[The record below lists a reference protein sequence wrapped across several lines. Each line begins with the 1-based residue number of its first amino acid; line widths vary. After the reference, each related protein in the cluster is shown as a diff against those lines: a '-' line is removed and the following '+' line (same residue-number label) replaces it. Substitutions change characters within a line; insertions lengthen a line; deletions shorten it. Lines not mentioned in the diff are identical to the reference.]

1 MKRKAY
7 DLNAMKLPEDLKALS
22 CEECSA
28 LAAQIREVLI
38 KTVSKNG
45 GHLSSNLGTVELTIS
60 IHRVFD
66 SPKDKIVWDV
76 GHQSYTH
83 KLLTGRA
90 SEFSTIRT
98 EDGLSGFPRPD
109 ESVHDAFVSG
119 HSSTSVSAALGIAT
133 AMKLRGDKH
142 HTVAVIGDGAF
153 TGGEAFEGLNN
164 AGKSGT
170 NLIII
175 LNYNEMSISK
185 NVGATAKYLA
195 TLRTTESY
203 HKTKTAV
210 ERVLDNTPIVGA
222 PIKKV
227 VRGSKNVLKD
237 MIIHS
242 TMFEDLGFEFVGP
255 IDGHNIEELDE
266 GLAAAKA
273 LNAPTVVL
281 VNTQKGHGYPPAE
294 ANPGGYHGVGAFD
307 LSTGNPD
314 VVSEDSYS
322 AVFGRKLLSL
332 AYSDSRICAVTAA
345 MKFGTGL
352 QYFHKAL
359 PQRFFDVGIAEQHAV
374 TFSAGLAANGMIPVF
389 AVYSTF
395 LQRSYDQLVHDLAIM
410 NTHAV
415 IGVDRAGIVGEDG
428 ETHQGIFDIPF
439 LTTIP
444 NVTIYSPCDYSE
456 LEVCLEQ
463 AVLHDEGVCAVRY
476 PRGKQPADRKKN
488 GAPTSDIVR
497 EVSGNRVCAVT
508 YGRLGNDLLAAR
520 EKVRSQGFDFDII
533 RPVRVFPI
541 EKSLTEELSR
551 YERVFVFEECYKYG
565 SIGEKYAASGV
576 SCDITSLDGFV
587 KHGSVKSLLDEN
599 GLSAEKM
606 AERILGYLKHDET

>member
-1 MKRKAY
+1 MKKKSF
-7 DLNAMKLPEDLKALS
+7 DLNAMDLPKDLKKLTL
-22 CEECSA
+22 EECDE
-28 LAAQIREVLI
+28 LAYQIRQELI
-38 KTVSKNG
+38 RTVSKNG
-45 GHLSSNLGTVELTIS
+45 GHLSSNLGTVELTLS

-66 SPKDKIVWDV
+66 SPADKIVWDV

-83 KLLTGRA
+83 KLITGRA
-90 SEFSTIRT
+90 DRFATIRT

-109 ESVHDAFVSG
+109 ESIHDAFVSG
-119 HSSTSVSAALGIAT
+119 HSSTSISAALGIAT
-133 AMKLRGDKH
+133 AMKLRGDSH
-142 HTVAVIGDGAF
+142 HTIAVIGDGAF

-170 NLIII
+170 NLIIV

-185 NVGATAKYLA
+185 NVGATAKYLS
-195 TLRTTESY
+195 TLRTKESY
-203 HKTKTAV
+203 HKTKSAV
-210 ERVLDNTPIVGA
+210 ERVLDHTPVVGA

-227 VRGSKNVLKD
+227 VRGSKNALKD
-237 MIIHS
+237 MLIHS

-255 IDGHNIEELDE
+255 LDGHSIEELDE
-266 GLAAAKA
+266 GFSAAKA

-314 VVSEDSYS
+314 VVSDDSYS
-322 AVFGRKLLSL
+322 AVFGRKLLSI

-359 PQRFFDVGIAEQHAV
+359 PKRFFDVGIAEQHAV
-374 TFSAGLAANGMIPVF
+374 TFCAGLASNGMIPVF

-395 LQRSYDQLVHDLAIM
+395 LQRSYDQLIHDLAIM
-410 NTHAV
+410 DTHAV

-428 ETHQGIFDIPF
+428 ETHQGIFDVPF
-439 LTTIP
+439 LTTVP
-444 NVTIYSPCDYSE
+444 NMTIYSPSDYAE

-463 AVLHDEGVCAVRY
+463 ALLKDSGVCAVRY
-476 PRGKQPADRKKN
+476 PRGKQPSGIKNSSPSADITRL
-488 GAPTSDIVR
+488 TD
-497 EVSGNRVCAVT
+497 GNKVCAVT
-508 YGRLGNDLLAAR
+508 YGRLYHSLLAAR
-520 EKVRSQGFDFDII
+520 ELVRVQGFDFDII
-533 RPVRVFPI
+533 KPVKIFPI
-541 EKSLTEELSR
+541 AESLIGELKE

-565 SIGEKYAASGV
+565 SIGEKYAACGV
-576 SCDITSLDGFV
+576 NCELSALGGFV
-587 KHGSVKSLLDEN
+587 KHGSVKSLLDEQ

-606 AERILGYLKHDET
+606 AEKILRFLKNDET